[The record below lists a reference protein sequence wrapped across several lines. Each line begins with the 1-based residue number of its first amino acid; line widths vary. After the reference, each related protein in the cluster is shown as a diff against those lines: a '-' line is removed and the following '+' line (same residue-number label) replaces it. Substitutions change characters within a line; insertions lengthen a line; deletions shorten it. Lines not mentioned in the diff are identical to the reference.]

1 MVCDRCGGTHR
12 GALPGMV
19 LDSCTVES
27 VPAHRTLGEPVLER
41 RTMPAGA
48 GAVLSLC
55 LLALGVTLLATAG
68 GDGDGERADDARPV
82 VDDIA
87 PGGMPQRIGPTF
99 FPEDVPEPS
108 ATSAK
113 PTPRPAAEK
122 PKPPASAPAPR
133 PVPSGS
139 RADVPA
145 GEAAWFSEWAGPGCP
160 NGVRTHGRY
169 RDGRDGW
176 YEVGSGGHR
185 GNGCD
190 GRFIA
195 VPMSGARER
204 DGGNTVTWNWHPG
217 SGYSTCSVAVRVPWS
232 HREED
237 VAGDP
242 TRYHVLADVRDSGSV
257 LAAFEIGQRAMRGG
271 VVVVNDLPVREG
283 ELTVQLVDRGRDWGY
298 GGRGGAHHAAAQIR
312 ADCRS

>member
-1 MVCDRCGGTHR
+1 MVCERCGGTHR

-27 VPAHRTLGEPVLER
+27 VPAHRTPGEPVLER
-41 RTMPAGA
+41 RMMAAGA
-48 GAVLSLC
+48 AAVLSLC
-55 LLALGVTLLATAG
+55 LLALGVTIIATAG
-68 GDGDGERADDARPV
+68 GDGDGERTDDARPV
-82 VDDIA
+82 VEDIA
-87 PGGMPQRIGPTF
+87 LGGMPQRIGPTF

-113 PTPRPAAEK
+113 PKPRPTVRK
-122 PKPPASAPAPR
+122 PTPPVSAPAPGAE
-133 PVPSGS
+133 PS
-139 RADVPA
+139 VPA
-145 GEAAWFSEWAGPGCP
+145 DASAGDAAWFSEWAGPGCP
-160 NGVRTHGRY
+160 NGVRTQGRY
-169 RDGRDGW
+169 SDGRDGW

-195 VPMSGARER
+195 VPMSGARDQ
-204 DGGNTVTWNWHPG
+204 DGGNTVTWSWHPG

-242 TRYHVLADVRDSGSV
+242 TRYHVLADARDSGSV
-257 LAAFEIGQRAMRGG
+257 LAAFEIGQRTMRGG
-271 VVVVNDLPVREG
+271 LVVVNDLPVREG
-283 ELTVQLVDRGRDWGY
+283 ELAVQLVDRGRNWGY
-298 GGRGGAHHAAAQIR
+298 GGRDGAHHAAAQIR